1 MEKEGRR
8 GKVVVKEMFEGG
20 GEGEGKE
27 GERESKLESG
37 G

>member
-8 GKVVVKEMFEGG
+8 GKVVVKEMFE
-20 GEGEGKE
+20 EGEGKE